1 MNTEIID
8 SIIKS
13 NPILSH
19 GDQLYLV
26 KQWKN
31 ISCKESLDKLVLSN
45 MRIISREAFS
55 IKKKNPQLPYE
66 DLVQEGVAGVLKAAD
81 MFDESHDV
89 NFLTYAMLWVKANMR
104 SYVLSYKSVV
114 KMGTTRDDRVL
125 FSNLSKTMTEAE
137 DLGLVG
143 EDKKE
148 FVSKRLGVNKNSVDQ
163 MIISLKAGDSRLDS
177 PVKSSDGN
185 ETLKINLLE
194 DDASGEDI
202 ILDSVSSFSKKGIL
216 ETVVSGLPQDEQKI
230 VRERYLTDE
239 PKTLRDLE
247 KDMSISREWIRKLEL
262 KALDRIKKRLK
273 SSYGISNILDI

>member
-1 MNTEIID
+1 LNTEIID

>member
-1 MNTEIID
+1 MNTEIVD

-19 GDQLYLV
+19 GDQLNLV

-45 MRIISREAFS
+45 MRIISKEAFS

-148 FVSKRLGVNKNSVDQ
+148 FVSKKLGVNKNSVDQ

-202 ILDSVSSFSKKGIL
+202 IMDSVSSFSKKGIL
-216 ETVVSGLPQDEQKI
+216 ETIVSGLPEDEQKI
-230 VRERYLTDE
+230 IRQRYLTDE

-247 KDMSISREWIRKLEL
+247 KEMSISREWIRKLEL

-273 SSYGISNILDI
+273 SGYGISNILDI